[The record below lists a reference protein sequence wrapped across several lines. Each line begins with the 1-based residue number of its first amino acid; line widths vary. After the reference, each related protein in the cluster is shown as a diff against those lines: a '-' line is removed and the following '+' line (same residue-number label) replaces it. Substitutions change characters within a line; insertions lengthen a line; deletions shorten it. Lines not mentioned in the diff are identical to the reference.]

1 MMKNRPINVFLLDD
15 EFPMLDEFRQRGVY
29 LSAINKD
36 DLYHLAVNSEWK
48 HLIDLQQLVI
58 DIITSRACQEGLVN
72 LVGFNTPTQALK
84 EIENGLLPDVVI
96 YDWEYPNAPMHSPNA
111 KNWLLEILRK
121 TEAFVFV
128 YSKMRDELPRFLNL
142 SEFVEFAPRF
152 QLFLKGGKFKS
163 SFSAEEFIYQY
174 IIGTATDRGEIKIN
188 GVKVEFA
195 SNNYLKSASDI
206 LFLQRILGSQ
216 YVLDEL
222 NKIDFTVNELGVEK
236 ILNDSNGYLLF
247 SEKKN
252 ILVNPTEKINQ
263 QELEPLVKLSYAE
276 VIKRF
281 SIEVLEDTLERGFL
295 VL

>member
-1 MMKNRPINVFLLDD
+1 MKNRPINVFLLDD
-15 EFPMLDEFRQRGVY
+15 EFPMLDEFRERGVY
-29 LSAINKD
+29 LTAINKD
-36 DLYHLAVNSEWK
+36 DLYHLAIKSEWK
-48 HLIDLQQLVI
+48 HLVDLQQLII
-58 DIITSRACQEGLVN
+58 DVITSRACQEGLVN
-72 LVGFNTPTQALK
+72 LLGFNTPTQALIA
-84 EIENGLLPDVVI
+84 IENGILPDIVI

-111 KNWLLEILRK
+111 KNWLLEILTK
-121 TEAFVFV
+121 TESFVFV

-142 SEFVEFAPRF
+142 SEFTEFAPRF

-163 SFSAEEFIYQY
+163 SFSAEEFIHQY

-188 GVKVEFA
+188 GVKIEFA

-247 SEKKN
+247 NEEKN
-252 ILVNPTEKINQ
+252 ILVSPNEKINLK
-263 QELEPLVKLSYAE
+263 ELEPLIKLSYAE

-281 SIEVLEDTLERGFL
+281 SIEALEDTLERGFL
-295 VL
+295 VM